1 MSHSIL
7 VSRYHISDELFIL
20 ICLLDSSHVKILVY
34 LYELY
39 GEDRQPFNKNN
50 TCHHTQITIET
61 LCFREQD
68 LYITIVVP
76 QNYSMCYPMLYSCR
90 PSVYFNVSL
99 CPYNTQQV
107 IFESFSFFNVLNKRY
122 YWKITQTDCT
132 KAPCHTLTTEYMC
145 DGYLFERL
153 LLKMLP

>member
-7 VSRYHISDELFIL
+7 LSRYHNSDDPFIL
-20 ICLLDSSHVKILVY
+20 KCLLASSHVKMLVPMFV
-34 LYELY
+34 YELY

-76 QNYSMCYPMLYSCR
+76 QNCWMCYPMLYSCR
-90 PSVYFNVSL
+90 PSVYFNVTL

-107 IFESFSFFNVLNKRY
+107 IFESSSFFIVLNKRY
-122 YWKITQTDCT
+122 YSKITQADCT
-132 KAPCHTLTTEYMC
+132 KAPCHTLTTEYII
-145 DGYLFERL
+145 
-153 LLKMLP
+153 